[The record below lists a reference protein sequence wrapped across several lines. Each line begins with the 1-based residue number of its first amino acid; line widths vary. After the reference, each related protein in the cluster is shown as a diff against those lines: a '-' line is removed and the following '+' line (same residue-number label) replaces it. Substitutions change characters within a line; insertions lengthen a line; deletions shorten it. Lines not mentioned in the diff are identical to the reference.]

1 VSIEDLARLSLFP
14 HGKGLLPTIRFPF
27 RCRKWL
33 LPRVRFPF
41 PRGKG
46 LGVRFVRI
54 VRDARTVATLA
65 VTLLLLISTTTS
77 AVAQN
82 ATPTPTPMV
91 MPMIPQIQLQT
102 VPAYGPA
109 PLTVGYFVSSLNPDA
124 APLTS
129 YVWSFGDGQVS
140 MLPPTALF
148 HTYTNPGSYIVN
160 VTATDTDGHQAS
172 AFAGVTVT
180 QPAQ

>member
-1 VSIEDLARLSLFP
+1 MTRSAFTIAMLI
-14 HGKGLLPTIRFPF
+14 LL
-27 RCRKWL
+27 
-33 LPRVRFPF
+33 
-41 PRGKG
+41 G
-46 LGVRFVRI
+46 
-54 VRDARTVATLA
+54 A
-65 VTLLLLISTTTS
+65 TTS
-77 AVAQN
+77 TFAQN
-82 ATPTPTPMV
+82 ATPSPTPMV

-109 PLTVGYFVSSLNPDA
+109 PLTVGFFVSSINPDA

-129 YVWSFGDGQVS
+129 YIWSFGDGQVS

-172 AFAGVTVT
+172 SFAGVIVA
-180 QPAQ
+180 QPMH